1 MKVKQKLDQPWL
13 WWYELMTVLL
23 VLDVS
28 QDFSAGVGADFV
40 VVMMM
45 EHHLS
50 IFSEDGLA
58 KEILLH

>member
-1 MKVKQKLDQPWL
+1 
-13 WWYELMTVLL
+13 MTVLL

-50 IFSEDGLA
+50 IFSEDGLT
-58 KEILLH
+58 KEIILH